1 MKRWPALV
9 IVLGVTWPLALA
21 LADGGASQAP
31 DSLGSAAPQKAAEDS
46 LLFAPRSLAL
56 IEAARH
62 GGGQPPGES
71 AALPAARSQPSIVT
85 PVIHLSAIV
94 YHAPDDWQVWLN
106 GRRFTP
112 GAPPSPIEIVEVTA
126 GAVALLWRAGPGA
139 RPVRIRLQP
148 NQSFLTASGEIVE
161 GNASWSPRTVAGSAR
176 PPRAASGH

>member
-9 IVLGVTWPLALA
+9 IALGLPLPALPA
-21 LADGGASQAP
+21 WADGETRPAP
-31 DSLGSAAPQKAAEDS
+31 AILGSAAPRKAAEDS

-62 GGGQPPGES
+62 GGGEPRGDATARPV
-71 AALPAARSQPSIVT
+71 ARSQPSLVT
-85 PVIHLSAIV
+85 RVIHLSAIV

-112 GAPPSPIEIVEVTA
+112 TAPAGPIEIVEVTA
-126 GAVALLWRAGPGA
+126 ASVALIWRSGPGA

-148 NQSFLTASGEIVE
+148 NQSFLTANCEIVE
-161 GNASWSPRTVAGSAR
+161 GNASWSPRTVAGSPR
-176 PPRAASGH
+176 PPSAVSGQ

>member
-9 IVLGVTWPLALA
+9 IALGLPLPALPA
-21 LADGGASQAP
+21 WADGETRPAP
-31 DSLGSAAPQKAAEDS
+31 AILGSAAPRKAAEDS

-62 GGGQPPGES
+62 GGGEPPGAS
-71 AALPAARSQPSIVT
+71 AARPVARSQPSIAT

-112 GAPPSPIEIVEVTA
+112 TAPAGPIEIVEVTA
-126 GAVALLWRAGPGA
+126 ASVALIWRSGPGA

-148 NQSFLTASGEIVE
+148 NQSFLTANREIVE
-161 GNASWSPRTVAGSAR
+161 GNASWSPRTVAGSPR
-176 PPRAASGH
+176 PPSAVSGQ